1 MDVMGTMRDLDQIR
15 ERDDRGENSKLVLVA
30 VGGLAAACVLFA
42 MGVMIG
48 KDHDSTRAA
57 RREDPLARLDALA
70 AQMASS
76 APPSVT
82 YPSRLGTD
90 SVAPSGAPSAN
101 AGAAAVEHVPS
112 QQPAA
117 APERREPDGLRAR
130 ADVPLAAAVDPGG
143 RVREQLPEP
152 AVLPVAGPNRARIT
166 LTNATAANGAAAP
179 AAAGSDG
186 AFTLQVSSFRTA
198 AAAQSLSQRLR
209 ERGHRSFVAT
219 APPQNGVTWH
229 RVRIGP
235 FTRLHEAQRYRT
247 DFEARERLPTF
258 VVRRDLQVQGD

>member
-48 KDHDSTRAA
+48 KDHDATRSA

-90 SVAPSGAPSAN
+90 STGTALEPTAATPSAAAPSAGSTRADN
-101 AGAAAVEHVPS
+101 TTLSPTSATR
-112 QQPAA
+112 
-117 APERREPDGLRAR
+117 APAR
-130 ADVPLAAAVDPGG
+130 AEAPLAAAVEPTGH
-143 RVREQLPEP
+143 VREQLPEP

-166 LTNATAANGAAAP
+166 LTNAAANANTPP

-186 AFTLQVSSFRTA
+186 AFTLQVSSFRTV
-198 AAAQSLSQRLR
+198 AAAQSLAQRLR
-209 ERGHRSFVAT
+209 ERGHRSFVAS

-235 FTRLHEAQRYRT
+235 FASLHEAQRYRA

-258 VVRRDLQVQGD
+258 VVRRDQQAHGD